1 QTPFVAEFIGTTNF
15 LKGEVSR
22 VTDHSIKV
30 SLHGSEIS
38 AARAGGFRPGDKV
51 LIVLRPEMIRF
62 AEERDKGALPGKL
75 REVFFLGSL
84 ARYVVEM
91 ETGDRIQV
99 DEPNPK
105 RFRSPGSLV
114 FLVVDE
120 EALHLQK
127 RQ

>member
-1 QTPFVAEFIGTTNF
+1 MT
-15 LKGEVSR
+15 
-22 VTDHSIKV
+22 
-30 SLHGSEIS
+30 
-38 AARAGGFRPGDKV
+38 
-51 LIVLRPEMIRF
+51 RF
-62 AEERDKGALPGKL
+62 AEEGDPGTLAGKV
-75 REVFFLGSL
+75 REVSFLGSM

-105 RFRSPGSLV
+105 KFRPQGSPV

-127 RQ
+127 AQ